1 MKETPRT
8 LNRIAQPIKSL
19 AQRFAY
25 MGLIIGAFGL
35 MLLGKVDTILVE
47 RMRAHVTDAFA
58 PILDGLSRPA
68 VVVSEWVAAVE
79 EIYRIRAENARLRD
93 EVTALQVWQTNARQ
107 LEAENRGLRELMNFA
122 PGPEI
127 SFVTSRVIADTGG
140 AFVHSV
146 LSNAGDVDGVR
157 KGQVVVTGDGLVGR
171 VQGVGRNS
179 SRILLITDLNSR
191 IPVLIEPDRTRAILA
206 GDNSERPRLI
216 HLPPGA
222 TVATGDR
229 VVTSGHG
236 GVFPPG
242 VPIGVVSTVSDG
254 GIGVQPYVD
263 RNKLEYVRVLD
274 YGLSGTLAQ
283 PETTTAPV
291 RPKPRPGGSKRGQGH

>member
-8 LNRIAQPIKSL
+8 LSRIAQPIKSL

-25 MGLIIGAFGL
+25 MGLIMAAFGL

-68 VVVSEWVAAVE
+68 VVVSEWIAAAE
-79 EIYRIRAENARLRD
+79 ELYRIRAENARLRD
-93 EVTALQVWQTNARQ
+93 EVSALQVWQTSARQ
-107 LEAENRGLRELMNFA
+107 LEAENRGLRELMNYA
-122 PGPEI
+122 PGAEI

-146 LSNAGDVDGVR
+146 LLNAGDADGVK
-157 KGQVVVTGDGLVGR
+157 KGQVVITGSGLVGR

-191 IPVLIEPDRTRAILA
+191 IPVLVEPGRIRAILA

-222 TVATGDR
+222 IVATGDR

-242 VPIGVVSTVSDG
+242 VPIGLVSAMTDG
-254 GIGVQPYVD
+254 GIGVQPFVD

-274 YGLSGTLAQ
+274 YGLTGTLAQ
-283 PETTTAPV
+283 PETVTTPV
-291 RPKPRPGGSKRGQGH
+291 RPKARSGKKGQGQ

>member
-8 LNRIAQPIKSL
+8 LSRIAQPIKSL

-25 MGLIIGAFGL
+25 MGLIMAAFGL

-68 VVVSEWVAAVE
+68 VVVSEWIAAAE
-79 EIYRIRAENARLRD
+79 ELYRIRAENARLRD
-93 EVTALQVWQTNARQ
+93 EVAALQVWQTSARQ
-107 LEAENRGLRELMNFA
+107 LAAENRGLRELMNYA
-122 PGPEI
+122 PGAEI

-146 LSNAGDVDGVR
+146 LLNAGDADGVK
-157 KGQVVVTGDGLVGR
+157 KGQVVVTGGGLVGR

-191 IPVLIEPDRTRAILA
+191 IPVLVEPGRIRAILA

-222 TVATGDR
+222 IVATGDR
-229 VVTSGHG
+229 IVTSGHG

-242 VPIGVVSTVSDG
+242 VPIGLVSAMTDG
-254 GIGVQPYVD
+254 GIGVQPFVD

-274 YGLSGTLAQ
+274 YGLTGTLAQ
-283 PETTTAPV
+283 PETVTTPV
-291 RPKPRPGGSKRGQGH
+291 RPKARSGKRGHGN